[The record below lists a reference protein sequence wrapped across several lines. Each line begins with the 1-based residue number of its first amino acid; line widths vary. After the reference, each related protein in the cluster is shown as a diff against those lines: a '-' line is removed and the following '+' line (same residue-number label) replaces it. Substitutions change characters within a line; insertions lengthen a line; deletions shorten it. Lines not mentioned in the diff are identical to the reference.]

1 MKREYVLNEG
11 YLFEMEEDG
20 DILIFIN
27 PTLEEKN
34 MIKENF
40 DITDHDIAS
49 SIDEEELPRLDD
61 EEKFFFIWKY
71 PRNFMKKTDF
81 EISSI
86 GFFIRYTKIILITDY
101 DFDYFR
107 INKVKFRNNFDVI
120 LKFME
125 FTLKHYSAHLKI
137 TKAISKEVQS
147 KIISSMENKYLLQM
161 FNLSESLIYYQSS
174 LTLNYDAISKLYTY
188 SKKNNFTEMTIIA
201 LENLKIENEQS
212 LKQAE
217 IYSEVFS
224 GLMDARASI
233 VNNNMNH
240 LMKNLTVINI
250 IFLPLNLIAGIL
262 GMSEYTAMMGNMN
275 RWLSYGIFIIIML
288 ILGWITYKFL
298 IRLEHKKSK

>member
-1 MKREYVLNEG
+1 MKREYILNEG
-11 YLFEMEEDG
+11 YLVEMEKDG
-20 DILIFIN
+20 DILIFVKPN
-27 PTLEEKN
+27 LEEKN
-34 MIKENF
+34 TIKENF

-71 PRNFMKKTDF
+71 PRNFMKKSDF
-81 EISSI
+81 EISSV
-86 GFFIRYTKIILITDY
+86 GFFIRFTKIILITDY

-107 INKVKFRNNFDVI
+107 INKVKFRNNFDII

-174 LTLNYDAISKLYTY
+174 LTLNYDAISKLYSY
-188 SKKNNFTEMTIIA
+188 SKRNNFTEMTITA

-233 VNNNMNH
+233 VNNNMSH

-262 GMSEYTAMMGNMN
+262 GMSEFTYMIGNHN
-275 RWLSYGIFIIIML
+275 KIIRFGVFIVFML

-298 IRLEHKKSK
+298 MKLEHRKNK